1 MGTGYTC
8 YLRKFRSNIHFPCKG
23 IYLNFNCHARMVFS
37 ACCILNV
44 HNSYTMVLKQRN
56 GNNLS
61 LIKGIHKSAFT
72 FIAHNCLLHVMKKLR
87 LWKELIKDLHG
98 IILQNPVTQVV
109 ILRPN
114 FGIIVP
120 LSQYKTII
128 ILMNM

>member
-1 MGTGYTC
+1 M
-8 YLRKFRSNIHFPCKG
+8 
-23 IYLNFNCHARMVFS
+23 FS

-44 HNSYTMVLKQRN
+44 HNSCTMVLKQRN